1 MRTGCFL
8 SAKKKVF
15 VIMGYW
21 WYWLHAKPEI
31 PDLIPP
37 QARPARAP
45 QARPRR
51 NPQARPG
58 RNPGGEARAEPRSF
72 KSPLKTG

>member
-1 MRTGCFL
+1 MRTGCLLF
-8 SAKKKVF
+8 AKKKVF

-37 QARPARAP
+37 QARPVRAP
-45 QARPRR
+45 RRGQGGTPEPQVTAQYGLIVMLPR
-51 NPQARPG
+51 
-58 RNPGGEARAEPRSF
+58 
-72 KSPLKTG
+72 